1 MGSIVGV
8 VEGMDW
14 RMMEAGGQDDAAQVQ
29 HGPLDLRKE
38 ILYAKYWSLN
48 VTTEFWNG
56 RK

>member
-1 MGSIVGV
+1 
-8 VEGMDW
+8 
-14 RMMEAGGQDDAAQVQ
+14 MMEAGGQDDAAQVQ

>member
-1 MGSIVGV
+1 MP
-8 VEGMDW
+8 EGRTTPLNSSMDLW
-14 RMMEAGGQDDAAQVQ
+14 N
-29 HGPLDLRKE
+29 LRKE